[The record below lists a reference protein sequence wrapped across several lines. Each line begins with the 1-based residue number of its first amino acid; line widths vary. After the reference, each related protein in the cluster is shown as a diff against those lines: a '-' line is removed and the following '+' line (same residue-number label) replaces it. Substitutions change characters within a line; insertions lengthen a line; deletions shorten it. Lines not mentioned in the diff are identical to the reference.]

1 MINNMTIGKEIK
13 ERLQSNELRLERQM
27 IESYKAKEETQQSN
41 LLISK
46 LKDDFEKFKDHV
58 AISFQQIDLPA
69 LRGDLKEQINYLE
82 G

>member
-46 LKDDFEKFKDHV
+46 LKHDFEKFKDHV
-58 AISFQQIDLPA
+58 ANSSQQIDLPA
-69 LRGDLKEQINYLE
+69 LRGDLEEQINYLE